1 LIYGANIGYFSDIA
15 KEKGRFFNLREN
27 IYEKGQKNSQ
37 IEEAEPAFYPILSA
51 RNSSS
56 DND

>member
-27 IYEKGQKNSQ
+27 IYEKGTKKLADRRGGTGVLPYS
-37 IEEAEPAFYPILSA
+37 ICEKFIV
-51 RNSSS
+51 R
-56 DND
+56 